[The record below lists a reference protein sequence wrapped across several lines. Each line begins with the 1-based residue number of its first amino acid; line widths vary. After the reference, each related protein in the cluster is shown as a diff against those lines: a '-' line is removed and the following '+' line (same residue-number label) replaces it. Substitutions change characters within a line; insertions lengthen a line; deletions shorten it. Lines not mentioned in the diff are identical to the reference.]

1 METLMLADPVT
12 EEVFATGYAAHN
24 AGKQETGPAEVRI
37 IDVTA
42 TDVETMLVYLQKTL
56 SKAEQI
62 RERTTVGSY
71 LDKVLAKTMES
82 IAVEMTQLR
91 YLLAHPDYPVPP
103 GLAGL
108 FVSTSAAPTG
118 RMQPAM

>member
-1 METLMLADPVT
+1 MLADPVT
-12 EEVFATGYAAHN
+12 EEVLAAGYMAPEADAAT
-24 AGKQETGPAEVRI
+24 TGPAKVRVV
-37 IDVTA
+37 DVTA
-42 TDVETMLVYLQKTL
+42 SDVETMLVYLQKTL

-62 RERTTVGSY
+62 RARTTAGSY

-82 IAVEMTQLR
+82 IAVEMAQLR

-108 FVSTSAAPTG
+108 FVSGTKAAAG

>member
-1 METLMLADPVT
+1 METFMLADPVT
-12 EEVFATGYAAHN
+12 EEVLAAGYMAPEADAAT
-24 AGKQETGPAEVRI
+24 TGPAKVRVV
-37 IDVTA
+37 DVTA
-42 TDVETMLVYLQKTL
+42 SDVETMLVYLQKTL

-62 RERTTVGSY
+62 RARTTAGSY

-82 IAVEMTQLR
+82 IAVEMAQLR

-108 FVSTSAAPTG
+108 FVSGTKAAAG